1 MLRDCAV
8 WVSLVNALDDQK
20 RKIHACDLYDLPALK
35 GLSGDELRSHLSNL
49 DSHLLG
55 IARQKISL
63 IKRKYFMPKPEK
75 ETEDDDHLRV
85 SDNNATISNP
95 KVVSLSSEHRLGL
108 GGVFDEL
115 GCVVRGS
122 HETVSNLGSCYHAL
136 KVSKDVIDVLGMET
150 DSSWLEPL
158 LLGFSGGQQ
167 ELLGGDY
174 LGAMYDWGI
183 CSNNDGV

>member
-1 MLRDCAV
+1 
-8 WVSLVNALDDQK
+8 
-20 RKIHACDLYDLPALK
+20 
-35 GLSGDELRSHLSNL
+35 
-49 DSHLLG
+49 
-55 IARQKISL
+55 
-63 IKRKYFMPKPEK
+63 MPKPEK

-115 GCVVRGS
+115 GCVVCGS

-183 CSNNDGV
+183 CSNNDGIWDFDFCSTPPSLLDDAWMVSGFDPLLGPVDSIIGSTYQTPVTDNWGSVF